1 MRHFGKCQEMA
12 VLLLS
17 CQKWKYI
24 LVMSKK
30 DTIKKEAE
38 ELKDFQNNQVQSDS
52 TENKEEVLEE
62 IQEDSVDEL
71 EELQIQVEKEKDR
84 NLRLFAE
91 FENFRKRT
99 ARERIELF
107 KTAGEE
113 IMLSLLP
120 VLDDFERAL
129 KEHEKREDDGYF
141 TGVKLIY
148 NKFRD
153 TLQAKGLEPIEVKP
167 GDTFDVD
174 THEAVTKIPAPEKK
188 LKGKIVDAIE
198 RGYTLNGKI
207 IRYPKVV
214 VGE

>member
-1 MRHFGKCQEMA
+1 
-12 VLLLS
+12 
-17 CQKWKYI
+17 
-24 LVMSKK
+24 MSKK
-30 DTIKKEAE
+30 DKIKNETEDLKELQDDHLRDE
-38 ELKDFQNNQVQSDS
+38 EI
-52 TENKEEVLEE
+52 ENKEVDTDE
-62 IQEDSVDEL
+62 IEDDSVNEL
-71 EELQIQVEKEKDR
+71 EELQNELEKEKDR

-120 VLDDFERAL
+120 ILDDFERAL

-153 TLQAKGLEPIEVKP
+153 TLKAKGLEPIEVNP
-167 GDTFDVD
+167 GDSFDVD
-174 THEAVTKIPAPEKK
+174 THEAVTKIPAPDKK

-207 IRYPKVV
+207 IRFPKVV